1 MLSYAFMQRAL
12 IVGFLLGLI
21 IPLMGVVVVNRHTS
35 TIGDALSHASLAGI
49 GLGLLTGMAPLA
61 GSILMTVA
69 GAFAIEFVR
78 YRFPKNG
85 DLATAMVMSAGVG
98 LASLF
103 SDLVP
108 TAMKFESYLFGSIL
122 TISQEEVIFSVAISL
137 MVFVL
142 FFSLYYPLLY
152 LSVDPNGARLT
163 GMPTGLFDALFTAL
177 LAVTIAI
184 AARTIGALMVSSLMI
199 LPVATALFF
208 ARSYRETVF
217 LSMGF
222 GVFLVLAGLVASYSL
237 GLKPGGAIVVIGIV
251 LFGLAWII
259 SATLRQR
266 PMPVEETMGPVT
278 DVFESDK

>member
-1 MLSYAFMQRAL
+1 MLNYAFMQRAL
-12 IVGFLLGLI
+12 LVGFMLGLI
-21 IPLMGVVVVNRHTS
+21 IPLMGVIVVNRHTS

-49 GLGLLTGMAPLA
+49 GLGLLTGVAPLT
-61 GSILMTVA
+61 GSIVMTVL

-103 SDLVP
+103 SDIVP

-122 TISQEEVIFSVAISL
+122 TISHEEVIFSVVISL

-163 GMPTGLFDALFTAL
+163 GLPTGLFEALFTAL
-177 LAVTIAI
+177 LAVTIAM

-208 ARSYRETVF
+208 ARSYRQAVF
-217 LSMGF
+217 LSMGL
-222 GVFLVLAGLVASYSL
+222 GVVLVVSGLVASFYW
-237 GLKPGGAIVVIGIV
+237 GLKPGGAIVLMGIALFAVAWVVSV
-251 LFGLAWII
+251 LV
-259 SATLRQR
+259 R
-266 PMPVEETMGPVT
+266 PRSVPVEESMGPIT
-278 DVFESDK
+278 DVFES